1 MTKFTECLN
10 ILDMKRFYFF
20 IIFAILFTALPVS
33 ACATLSSS
41 LVFYEIQEN
50 DSYGEW
56 AGEMCITEN
65 TDKSIKKLKVPQTYN
80 GKSVSVIGG
89 GVFAGCSMLTEV
101 YLPEGLKVIE
111 DSSFALCEQ
120 LLEINLPESMLFIG
134 SRAFEGDSELK
145 KITIGKNVFRI
156 AENAFNNC
164 NNIQEVYYSGSQEE
178 WSKIDIWEG
187 NDFLINANI
196 HFAI

>member
-1 MTKFTECLN
+1 M
-10 ILDMKRFYFF
+10 
-20 IIFAILFTALPVS
+20 LFTALPVS

-56 AGEMCITEN
+56 AGEICITEN

-111 DSSFALCEQ
+111 DSSFTLCEQ
-120 LLEINLPESMLFIG
+120 LLEINLPESMLYIG
-134 SRAFEGDSELK
+134 SRAFESDSELK
-145 KITIGKNVFRI
+145 K
-156 AENAFNNC
+156 NNNREKC
-164 NNIQEVYYSGSQEE
+164 FQNCR
-178 WSKIDIWEG
+178 KR
-187 NDFLINANI
+187 F
-196 HFAI
+196 